1 MYVKSHRLVSSTF
14 TMLTMMLKKQEKTS
28 VNVIEIGIGQFIMYA
43 VSLMTNKENILED
56 FRLFQGKV
64 LKTFLKIS

>member
-1 MYVKSHRLVSSTF
+1 
-14 TMLTMMLKKQEKTS
+14 MMLKKQEKTS

>member
-1 MYVKSHRLVSSTF
+1 
-14 TMLTMMLKKQEKTS
+14 MLTMMLKKQEKTS